1 MKQVEIDKKFNSPEE
16 YFLFEEK
23 SELKHELIN
32 GNLFE
37 MSGASVEHNE
47 ISGNIYLLLRNLLK
61 GTDWKVF
68 FEAVK
73 VQTPD
78 GNFFYPD
85 NVVSYANTQKYF
97 TETPVL
103 VVEVLSVSTRKFD
116 LTDKFIQYGKIE
128 TLEYYLCVEPEQ
140 QAVFFYFKNETGEWL
155 AETYTKD
162 ESIIDL
168 PRLNISFT
176 VKDIYHP

>member
-1 MKQVEIDKKFNSPEE
+1 MKQVEIDKKFNSQEE

-37 MSGASVEHNE
+37 MSGTSVEHNE

-68 FEAVK
+68 FEAIKVK
-73 VQTPD
+73 TPG

-85 NVVSYANTQKYF
+85 AVVSFANTQKYF

-103 VVEVLSVSTRKFD
+103 IAEVLSVSTRTYD
-116 LTDKFIQYGKIE
+116 LTDKFIQYKKFD
-128 TLEYYLCVEPEQ
+128 TLEYYLCAEPEQ
-140 QAVFFYFKNETGEWL
+140 QVLFFYFKNETGDWITEIF
-155 AETYTKD
+155 TKD

-168 PRLNISFT
+168 PKLNISFT